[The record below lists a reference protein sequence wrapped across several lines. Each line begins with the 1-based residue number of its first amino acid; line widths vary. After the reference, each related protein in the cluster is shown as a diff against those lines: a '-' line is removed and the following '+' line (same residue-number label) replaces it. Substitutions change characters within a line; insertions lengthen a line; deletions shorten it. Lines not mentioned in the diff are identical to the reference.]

1 MEKTS
6 LIADLMELGALLK
19 SGADEKL
26 ALEKK
31 KKELEATATTLEEKK
46 FDLESENAKL
56 LEKAQNEGSRF
67 EVLSLNLSQMKKEC
81 DVMIEKVHDLAT
93 RVDRYISAKRELEA
107 DNINIEN
114 EFVRMQE
121 KLRITE
127 CAQDETV
134 RSLQKIEQVVAD
146 KKRTL
151 HNLEQFEV
159 ADLDD

>member
-1 MEKTS
+1 
-6 LIADLMELGALLK
+6 
-19 SGADEKL
+19 
-26 ALEKK
+26 
-31 KKELEATATTLEEKK
+31 
-46 FDLESENAKL
+46 
-56 LEKAQNEGSRF
+56 
-67 EVLSLNLSQMKKEC
+67 
-81 DVMIEKVHDLAT
+81 MIEKVHDLAT